1 METMPCV
8 GDNVVWNLITYR
20 TGGWESKNV
29 CLKICVFMYACV
41 CLRKKK
47 KTEGDTNQRPRHFD
61 TLCFILL
68 LHYYQNNVALK

>member
-47 KTEGDTNQRPRHFD
+47 TEGDTNQRPRHFD
-61 TLCFILL
+61 TLCLILL